1 MTTTLP
7 LDDPG
12 APDAMAEEASKH
24 TLALNP
30 LVGLC
35 ARDLYGAAGTI
46 FSAAIA
52 HPEAVVTQWLS
63 FIGELG
69 KVASGEASRK
79 LGPGDKRF
87 NDPAWKTSAVHR
99 ALLQS
104 YLALGEAVDTF
115 IEKLDL
121 GQQEKARAKLI
132 SQILVDALAPTN
144 SLVSNPAALK
154 KVVDSGGESLRSGL
168 KNYIDDL
175 VSNGGMPSQVDTTP
189 FELGKNIATTP
200 GAVVFRNEILELI
213 QYQPVTPEVWQRPLV
228 ITPPQ
233 INKFYS
239 LDLSP
244 EKSMLRFL
252 LSQGIQVFCIS
263 WRNPTAEQRDW
274 GLDSYIEGLDLA
286 IDATRQITGSADVSL
301 MGACSG
307 GITSTAYVA
316 WQAGKGESK
325 VKNLVL
331 AVCTLDPSTAEDT
344 VLGTLITPG
353 TVEAARQASK
363 LRGVLDGRELANV
376 FAWMRPN
383 DLVWS
388 YWVNNY
394 LLGNAPPAFDI
405 LFWNNDT
412 TCLPARLHSDYLDL
426 ISTNPFRRAGVLS
439 ISGVPLDIRRVKVDS
454 YVAAGVTDHI
464 TPWKSVYQ
472 SARILGDQTTFALSN
487 AGHLQSLVNPP
498 GNPKSTFMTGSAS
511 SPDADAFF
519 ANAEKKSGSW
529 WPHWSDWLSTRSDA
543 KVPAPARLGSAE
555 FPPGTPAPGAY
566 VFNQ

>member
-1 MTTTLP
+1 MTKTLP

-30 LVGLC
+30 LVGLSS
-35 ARDLYGAAGTI
+35 RDLYDAARAI
-46 FSAAIA
+46 FSAAVS
-52 HPEAVVTQWLS
+52 HPEAAAQQWLT
-63 FIGELG
+63 FVGELG
-69 KVASGEASRK
+69 KVATGDVSRK
-79 LGPGDKRF
+79 AEPGDKRF
-87 NDPAWKTSAVHR
+87 NDPAWKSSFIHK

-104 YLALGEAVDTF
+104 YLAWGEAVNGF
-115 IEKLDL
+115 VEKVGLE
-121 GQQEKARAKLI
+121 GQDKARAELI
-132 SQILVDALAPTN
+132 AQMFVDALAPTN
-144 SLVSNPAALK
+144 GLVSNPAALK
-154 KVVDSGGESLRSGL
+154 KLVDSGGESLWAGF
-168 KNYIDDL
+168 KNYVDDL
-175 VSNGGMPSQVDTTP
+175 VNNGGMPSQVNTKP

-200 GAVVFRNEILELI
+200 GAVVFRNEILEVI
-213 QYQPVTPEVWQRPLV
+213 QYSPTTLEVWQRPLV

-244 EKSMLRFL
+244 EKSMVRFL

-274 GLDSYIEGLDLA
+274 GLDNYVLA
-286 IDATRQITGSADVSL
+286 VDAAVDVARQITGSADVSM

-307 GITSTAYVA
+307 GITSSAYA
-316 WQAGKGESK
+316 GWLAGKGESK

-331 AVCTLDPSTAEDT
+331 AVCTLDPSTAEDM
-344 VLGTLITPG
+344 VFSALITPA
-353 TVEAARQASK
+353 TIEVAKQASQ
-363 LRGVLDGRELANV
+363 LRGVLDGRELAKI

-383 DLVWS
+383 DLIWN

-394 LLGNAPPAFDI
+394 LLGNPPPAFDI
-405 LFWNNDT
+405 LFWNGDT
-412 TCLPARLHSDYLDL
+412 TSLPARLHSDYLDL
-426 ISTNPFRRAGVLS
+426 ITTNPFRNAGALS
-439 ISGVPLDIRRVKVDS
+439 IAGTPIDMRRVKLDA

-472 SARILGDQTTFALSN
+472 TARILGDQTSFVLSN
-487 AGHLQSLVNPP
+487 AGHLQSLLNPP
-498 GNPKSTFMTGSAS
+498 GNPKATFMTGSAS
-511 SPDADAFF
+511 FPEADAFF

-529 WPHWSDWLSTRSDA
+529 WTHWNDWLSTRSGE
-543 KVPAPARLGSAE
+543 KVAAPASLGSAE

>member
-1 MTTTLP
+1 
-7 LDDPG
+7 
-12 APDAMAEEASKH
+12 
-24 TLALNP
+24 
-30 LVGLC
+30 
-35 ARDLYGAAGTI
+35 
-46 FSAAIA
+46 
-52 HPEAVVTQWLS
+52 
-63 FIGELG
+63 
-69 KVASGEASRK
+69 
-79 LGPGDKRF
+79 
-87 NDPAWKTSAVHR
+87 
-99 ALLQS
+99 
-104 YLALGEAVDTF
+104 
-115 IEKLDL
+115 
-121 GQQEKARAKLI
+121 
-132 SQILVDALAPTN
+132 
-144 SLVSNPAALK
+144 
-154 KVVDSGGESLRSGL
+154 
-168 KNYIDDL
+168 
-175 VSNGGMPSQVDTTP
+175 
-189 FELGKNIATTP
+189 
-200 GAVVFRNEILELI
+200 
-213 QYQPVTPEVWQRPLV
+213 
-228 ITPPQ
+228 
-233 INKFYS
+233 
-239 LDLSP
+239 
-244 EKSMLRFL
+244 
-252 LSQGIQVFCIS
+252 
-263 WRNPTAEQRDW
+263 
-274 GLDSYIEGLDLA
+274 
-286 IDATRQITGSADVSL
+286 

-331 AVCTLDPSTAEDT
+331 AVCTLDPSTVEDT

-353 TVEAARQASK
+353 TVEVARQASQ
-363 LRGVLDGRELANV
+363 LRGVLDGRELAKV

-426 ISTNPFRRAGVLS
+426 ISTNPFRKAGVLS

-511 SPDADAFF
+511 FPEADAFF

-543 KVPAPARLGSAE
+543 KVAAPVHLGSAE

>member
-35 ARDLYGAAGTI
+35 ARDFYGAAGTI

-52 HPEAVVTQWLS
+52 HPEAVAAQWLS
-63 FIGELG
+63 FIGDLC
-69 KVASGEASRK
+69 KVASGEASHT
-79 LGPGDKRF
+79 LEPGDKRF

-104 YLALGEAVDTF
+104 YLALDEAVNAF
-115 IEKLDL
+115 VERLDL

-132 SQILVDALAPTN
+132 SQIFVDSVAPSN
-144 SLVSNPAALK
+144 SFANPAALK
-154 KVVDSGGESLRSGL
+154 KLVDSGGESLWSGL

-213 QYQPVTPEVWQRPLV
+213 QYTPVTPEVWQRPLV

-274 GLDSYIEGLDLA
+274 GLDSYIEGLDSA
-286 IDATRQITGSADVSL
+286 IDAARQITGSADVSL

-307 GITSTAYVA
+307 GITSTAYVGLA
-316 WQAGKGESK
+316 GWQRRKQSEKPCPCG
-325 VKNLVL
+325 
-331 AVCTLDPSTAEDT
+331 
-344 VLGTLITPG
+344 
-353 TVEAARQASK
+353 
-363 LRGVLDGRELANV
+363 
-376 FAWMRPN
+376 
-383 DLVWS
+383 
-388 YWVNNY
+388 
-394 LLGNAPPAFDI
+394 
-405 LFWNNDT
+405 
-412 TCLPARLHSDYLDL
+412 LH
-426 ISTNPFRRAGVLS
+426 A
-439 ISGVPLDIRRVKVDS
+439 
-454 YVAAGVTDHI
+454 
-464 TPWKSVYQ
+464 
-472 SARILGDQTTFALSN
+472 
-487 AGHLQSLVNPP
+487 
-498 GNPKSTFMTGSAS
+498 
-511 SPDADAFF
+511 
-519 ANAEKKSGSW
+519 
-529 WPHWSDWLSTRSDA
+529 
-543 KVPAPARLGSAE
+543 
-555 FPPGTPAPGAY
+555 
-566 VFNQ
+566 